1 MQFWNDLVRLK
12 QHLLLQRPPKN
23 RVGDPI
29 LSKVH
34 FKDTSSSC
42 PFFMGGRTQSFQ
54 MHKMIKM
61 SFVRIRHSDVPI
73 GRIRQVFSKAAIS
86 NLAMTFLLLSLG
98 GSCDLRSSA
107 SQSPVKS
114 MESTHQDETSDLVS
128 IWVPFMRVA
137 SA

>member
-1 MQFWNDLVRLK
+1 
-12 QHLLLQRPPKN
+12 
-23 RVGDPI
+23 
-29 LSKVH
+29 
-34 FKDTSSSC
+34 
-42 PFFMGGRTQSFQ
+42 

-98 GSCDLRSSA
+98 SSCDLRSSA
-107 SQSPVKS
+107 PQSPVKS

-128 IWVPFMRVA
+128 NLG
-137 SA
+137 